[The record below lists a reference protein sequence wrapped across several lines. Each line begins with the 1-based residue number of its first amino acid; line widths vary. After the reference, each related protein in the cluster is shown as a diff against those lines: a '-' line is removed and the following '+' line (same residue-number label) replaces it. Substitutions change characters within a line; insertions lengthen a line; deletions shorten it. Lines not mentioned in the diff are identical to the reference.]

1 MSLLEDIRFSSSMNN
16 LQELLNGYFID
27 LERAIDKY
35 IFRVAKDS
43 VDNSSDIEQQIE
55 IQNKQ
60 KQMLENIIQLI
71 NKIQFIFEELDYT
84 NNTSVSADVDEDSF
98 IDQLKQYKVQMYK
111 LINDFNREYFTAF
124 ATQTYYLALLAEFH
138 YNAKFGSLSEE
149 VEMTS
154 EDQEITEEANDY
166 LDSLPE
172 QNTSDLH

>member
-1 MSLLEDIRFSSSMNN
+1 MSLLEDIRFSNSMNN

-27 LERAIDKY
+27 LERAIDRY
-35 IFRVAKDS
+35 IFRIANDS
-43 VDNSSDIEQQIE
+43 VGNSGDTEQQIE
-55 IQNKQ
+55 VQNRQ

-71 NKIQFIFEELDYT
+71 NKIQLIFEELDYT
-84 NNTSVSADVDEDSF
+84 NNTSVSVDVDEDSF
-98 IDQLKQYKVQMYK
+98 IDQLKQYKVQMFR
-111 LINDFNREYFTAF
+111 LTENFNREYFTAF
-124 ATQTYYLALLAEFH
+124 ATQTYYLAALAEFH

-172 QNTSDLH
+172 QDASDLH

>member
-35 IFRVAKDS
+35 IFRVANDS

-71 NKIQFIFEELDYT
+71 NKIQLIFEELDYT

-166 LDSLPE
+166 LDTLPE

>member
-111 LINDFNREYFTAF
+111 LINDFNRDYFTAF
-124 ATQTYYLALLAEFH
+124 ATQTYYLAALAEFH
-138 YNAKFGSLSEE
+138 YNTKFGGLSEE

-172 QNTSDLH
+172 QDTSDLH

>member
-1 MSLLEDIRFSSSMNN
+1 MSLLEDIRFSSCMNN
-16 LQELLNGYFID
+16 LQELLQGYFID

-71 NKIQFIFEELDYT
+71 NKIQSIFEELDYT
-84 NNTSVSADVDEDSF
+84 NDTSVSGDIDEDSF
-98 IDQLKQYKVQMYK
+98 IDQLKQYKIQMYR
-111 LINDFNREYFTAF
+111 LINDFNRDYFTAF
-124 ATQTYYLALLAEFH
+124 AMQTYYLAALAEFH
-138 YNAKFGSLSEE
+138 YNTKFGNLSEE
-149 VEMTS
+149 VEITE

-166 LDSLPE
+166 LDTLPE

>member
-1 MSLLEDIRFSSSMNN
+1 MSLIEDIRFSNSMNN

-27 LERAIDKY
+27 LERAIDRY

-43 VDNSSDIEQQIE
+43 VDHSGDTELQVE
-55 IQNKQ
+55 AQNRQ

-71 NKIQFIFEELDYT
+71 NKIQLIFEELDYT
-84 NNTSVSADVDEDSF
+84 NDTSVSADVDEDSF

-111 LINDFNREYFTAF
+111 LINDFNRDYFTAF
-124 ATQTYYLALLAEFH
+124 ATQTYYLAALAEFH

-172 QNTSDLH
+172 QDTSDLH

>member
-43 VDNSSDIEQQIE
+43 VDNSDDIEQQIE

-60 KQMLENIIQLI
+60 KQMLENTIQLI
-71 NKIQFIFEELDYT
+71 NKIQSIFEELDYT
-84 NNTSVSADVDEDSF
+84 NDTSVSGDIDEDSF
-98 IDQLKQYKVQMYK
+98 IDQLKQYKVQMYR
-111 LINDFNREYFTAF
+111 LINDFNRDYFIAF
-124 ATQTYYLALLAEFH
+124 ATQTYYLVALAEFH
-138 YNAKFGSLSEE
+138 YNTKFGNLSEE
-149 VEMTS
+149 VEITE

-166 LDSLPE
+166 LDTLPE
-172 QNTSDLH
+172 QSTNDLH

>member
-1 MSLLEDIRFSSSMNN
+1 MSLLEDIRFSNSMNN

-27 LERAIDKY
+27 LERAIDRY
-35 IFRVAKDS
+35 IFRIANDS
-43 VDNSSDIEQQIE
+43 VGNYGDTEQQIE
-55 IQNKQ
+55 VQNRQ

-71 NKIQFIFEELDYT
+71 NKIQLIFEELDYT

-98 IDQLKQYKVQMYK
+98 IDQLKQYKVQMFR
-111 LINDFNREYFTAF
+111 LTENFNREYFTAF
-124 ATQTYYLALLAEFH
+124 ATQTYYLAALAEIH

-149 VEMTS
+149 AEMTS

-172 QNTSDLH
+172 QDASDLH

>member
-1 MSLLEDIRFSSSMNN
+1 MSLLEDIRFSNSMNN
-16 LQELLNGYFID
+16 LQELLNGYFVD
-27 LERAIDKY
+27 LERAIDRY
-35 IFRVAKDS
+35 IFRIANDS

-71 NKIQFIFEELDYT
+71 NKIQLIFEELDYT

-98 IDQLKQYKVQMYK
+98 IDQLKQYKVQMFR
-111 LINDFNREYFTAF
+111 LTENFNREYFTAF
-124 ATQTYYLALLAEFH
+124 ATQTYYLAALVEFH
-138 YNAKFGSLSEE
+138 YNTKFGSLSEE
-149 VEMTS
+149 VEITS

-172 QNTSDLH
+172 QDASDLH